1 MKLHYYPETDTLYLA
16 QREVGRRRGRDR
28 EDVVVD
34 YDEDRR
40 LLGIEIEHASAW
52 IDLTKLETHSLPIA
66 G

>member
-1 MKLHYYPETDTLYLA
+1 
-16 QREVGRRRGRDR
+16 
-28 EDVVVD
+28 VVVD